1 MNLKKFLLIFALLLP
16 LTATAARPHRNVS
29 SAEVTSIISDFRH
42 YEGVEVVNLGRL
54 GTALARGVLRHVD
67 DGDDD
72 TRELRHALRG
82 IKGVAIMSYEDASEE
97 VRSKIERRL
106 DHAMKG
112 RELLLEAKDDG
123 ESVQIFGVM
132 DDAHGTVRDFVM
144 HVPSSGALICLFGS
158 IPMEA
163 VSKISVR

>member
-1 MNLKKFLLIFALLLP
+1 MKKYLLLFLLLLP
-16 LTATAARPHRNVS
+16 LTASAARPNKKNVS
-29 SAEVTSIISDFRH
+29 QREVASVVSEVRH
-42 YEGVEVVNLGRL
+42 CDGVEVMRLGWL
-54 GTALARGVLRHVD
+54 GTALVKGVAVHVD
-67 DGDDD
+67 DNDDD
-72 TRELRHALRG
+72 LREIRQALRG

-106 DHAMKG
+106 DRAMKG

-144 HVPSSGALICLFGS
+144 HVPGSGALICLFGS
-158 IPMEA
+158 IPMDA
-163 VSKISVR
+163 VSKLATR